1 MCPRTGLGLGGRG
14 ATGTDMSSRGRDCAR
29 GGDQC
34 GTARN
39 VRSRVAAVCAAAVQA
54 EAMFPRPTSG
64 LLRPAVRPPTQRY
77 NMKLRPGRG
86 FTLQELKVRTRHCL
100 RGGRAG
106 GGGGGGEGGN
116 WGPRRPPGGRGGGG
130 GGLVHWGGPGGGGG
144 GGGGGGQMA
153 ATGGRRD
160 ASRTGG
166 AGGWAC
172 DYGGGRGWGDAMG
185 GAGRIGLGRGC
196 QGKWWRP
203 QQLSLT
209 AA

>member
-14 ATGTDMSSRGRDCAR
+14 ANGTDMSSRGRDCA
-29 GGDQC
+29 GGADQF

-39 VRSRVAAVCAAAVQA
+39 VRSRVAVSAAAVQA

-106 GGGGGGEGGN
+106 EGGGGGGRWRQPVAAET
-116 WGPRRPPGGRGGGG
+116 PRRQADRRV
-130 GGLVHWGGPGGGGG
+130 GL
-144 GGGGGGQMA
+144 
-153 ATGGRRD
+153 
-160 ASRTGG
+160 
-166 AGGWAC
+166 
-172 DYGGGRGWGDAMG
+172 
-185 GAGRIGLGRGC
+185 
-196 QGKWWRP
+196 
-203 QQLSLT
+203 
-209 AA
+209 